1 MNFKY
6 LFFLLVLVGCKPSI
20 SDLPLIDHEKFKT
33 TWEGQPIEL
42 FTLKNTNGLVTQITN
57 FGGRVV
63 SLWVPDKNGRFVDIV
78 LGFSSGEQ
86 YLLANEKYFGA
97 LIGRYGNRI
106 AKGRFFLD
114 SIEYVLA
121 TNNGENHLHGGMVG
135 FNDVVWEATQID
147 QQTLQLNYLS
157 ADMEEGYPGNL
168 EVKVVY
174 QLTDK
179 NELNVEYWATTDSP
193 TILNLTHHSFFNLKG
208 EGNGDI
214 NDHIMQINADYYTP
228 VDSVL
233 IPTGDIAAVN
243 NTPMDFRKPV
253 EIRRRIDE
261 KFEQLI
267 LGRGYDHNWVLNK
280 GDSKVQWAATVVE
293 PQSGRIL
300 EVYTNEPGMQFY
312 GGNFL
317 NGSDMGKSGKM
328 YPYRGAFCLETQHFP
343 DSPNHESFPTTV
355 LTPDQEYYSICTY
368 RFGVSN

>member
-1 MNFKY
+1 M
-6 LFFLLVLVGCKPSI
+6 VGCKPSVTQ
-20 SDLPLIDHEKFKT
+20 LPLIDHEKFKT

-86 YLLANEKYFGA
+86 YLSANEKYFGA

-253 EIRRRIDE
+253 TIRRRIDE

-368 RFGVSN
+368 RFGVSD